1 MGCGR
6 PGYEVSFRSNGGNK
20 MMMWLHHMWEKYLL
34 MTLSGLHLYNI
45 YRFIATL
52 RRVILFFFSIS
63 EIEGISCWCPSWRKV
78 ISFALQHCGMPRFNS
93 VNTQMHAF
101 WLLHAFC
108 ANILS
113 YLQGKS
119 ADSLAHYFGED
130 PVRCPFEQGIFFWA
144 ERHN

>member
-1 MGCGR
+1 MCKDEDTIVTLVKYIHSH
-6 PGYEVSFRSNGGNK
+6 PQKSYSF
-20 MMMWLHHMWEKYLL
+20 L
-34 MTLSGLHLYNI
+34 
-45 YRFIATL
+45 
-52 RRVILFFFSIS
+52 FSIS
-63 EIEGISCWCPSWRKV
+63 EIEGIPCWCPSWRKV

-144 ERHN
+144 ERHNYPANVHSYA